1 MPTPK
6 TGAPGTTD
14 QKPRWEGPPENR
26 PSGYLPAEDD
36 PSIHRDAAGENL
48 QDPNRSNLSDA
59 VATKDYQPSR
69 EDRIRTRAHH
79 IWEEGGRTGSPED
92 HWYQAEREIDAV
104 DQPAS
109 ARSATPSPEM
119 GKLGAGPAIAEHS
132 KDAKAAKAGRQPGA
146 YAKD

>member
-36 PSIHRDAAGENL
+36 PSIDRDAAGENL
-48 QDPNRSNLSDA
+48 QDPDRSDLSDA
-59 VATKDYQPSR
+59 VTTKDYQPSR
-69 EDRIRTRAHH
+69 EDRIRTRAHQ

-92 HWYQAEREIDAV
+92 HWYQAEREIDAL
-104 DQPAS
+104 DQPSPAGQ
-109 ARSATPSPEM
+109 ATS
-119 GKLGAGPAIAEHS
+119 GAGPALAEHS
-132 KDAKAAKAGRQPGA
+132 KDASQPDPTRIKSGL
-146 YAKD
+146 